1 MKKIK
6 KLLAYFTGT
15 EWSLWGASVLLIV
28 LSFFLFDR
36 VNYPTMLLSLLGATA
51 LIFCAKGNPIGQ
63 ALLIFFGIF
72 YALISYQCA
81 YYGEMITYAGMSVP
95 MAAIALVSWLKNPF
109 KGNKAEVKIN
119 RLSGKEWGFACLLT
133 AAVTFVFY
141 FILKAFHT
149 ANLIPSTVSVTTS
162 FLAVYLTFR
171 RSPYYALAYAANDV
185 VLIVLWILAAME
197 DISYL
202 SVVICFIAFLFNDIY
217 GYLNW
222 RKMAKRQTA
231 QNA

>member
-1 MKKIK
+1 MRKMKKM
-6 KLLAYFTGT
+6 LAYFTVT
-15 EWSLWGASVLLIV
+15 EWILWLASLFFIV

-63 ALLIFFGIF
+63 ALIIIFGIF

-81 YYGEMITYAGMSVP
+81 YYGEMITYAGMTVP
-95 MAAIALVSWLKNPF
+95 MAIIALVSWLKNPF

-119 RLSGKEWGFACLLT
+119 RLSGKEWCFAYLFT
-133 AAVTFVFY
+133 TAVTFGFY
-141 FILKAFHT
+141 FILKALHT
-149 ANLIPSTVSVTTS
+149 ANLIPSTISVTTS

-185 VLIVLWILAAME
+185 VLVVLWILASVK
-197 DISYL
+197 DLSYL
-202 SVVICFIAFLFNDIY
+202 SVVICFIAFLVNDIY
-217 GYLNW
+217 GYFNW
-222 RKMAKRQTA
+222 RKMEKRQAA